1 MSLPLP
7 PPSPALEPF
16 SSEPPLHLGTFI
28 FPRTPFPYFFPAA
41 SKRLL
46 TDQQSRRASERE
58 AGRGHGRHEPDA
70 LSERETHVTILI
82 PTTYLPST
90 RQRDGRPRI
99 WGGGGSDRALPSG
112 LPQDRHSFYRF
123 TPPKL
128 PRRIYT
134 DDSDLVLCA
143 LHAGRISWNGIQRAR
158 AAHLDLE
165 LRLRVVRD
173 VGQYIGGPSALARGY
188 ASSGAE
194 QDLDLGLEQLVKSSG
209 KISTTREI
217 GEEASWLQSASW
229 ESGHDGSGIEVLR
242 AEWVP
247 VCTVSNYQSS
257 YHMCLTFFFHLIACI
272 CSFLRFAQSFSTTS

>member
-1 MSLPLP
+1 M
-7 PPSPALEPF
+7 
-16 SSEPPLHLGTFI
+16 
-28 FPRTPFPYFFPAA
+28 
-41 SKRLL
+41 
-46 TDQQSRRASERE
+46 
-58 AGRGHGRHEPDA
+58 
-70 LSERETHVTILI
+70 
-82 PTTYLPST
+82 
-90 RQRDGRPRI
+90 
-99 WGGGGSDRALPSG
+99 
-112 LPQDRHSFYRF
+112 
-123 TPPKL
+123 
-128 PRRIYT
+128 
-134 DDSDLVLCA
+134 
-143 LHAGRISWNGIQRAR
+143 
-158 AAHLDLE
+158 
-165 LRLRVVRD
+165 VRD

-247 VCTVSNYQSS
+247 VCTISNYQSS